1 MDLSSMLTVRFHFNG
16 RFTNHGTTVHYVGG
30 REEMSDIDR
39 DKVSLPEIMGHLR
52 DHCTVEDGALLHWLF
67 PGKGLG
73 DGLRVLTD
81 DTACLQMSEAT
92 VEGGV
97 ADIYVE
103 APITVDESYADTHDE
118 INQALDFED
127 VDVGREEELE
137 GKAAE
142 VSKGKGKLEDEHSS
156 SDSDYVTGDY
166 SDSEADDEATDILL
180 KFREFKKKLQR
191 GQIASLDDVVLEGST
206 AMPAGFEGVED
217 DGNETTYADNS
228 DDEGSTDELD
238 IDGQLARKDNNC
250 LRFKKTTGTP
260 VFALGMKF
268 RSKKQFKKAIIRYG
282 LM

>member
-16 RFTNHGTTVHYVGG
+16 RFTNHGRTVHYVGG

-73 DGLRVLTD
+73 DGLRVLID

-103 APITVDESYADTHDE
+103 VPITVDESYADTHDE

-127 VDVGREEELE
+127 VDVGREDELE
-137 GKAAE
+137 GKAA
-142 VSKGKGKLEDEHSS
+142 
-156 SDSDYVTGDY
+156 
-166 SDSEADDEATDILL
+166 
-180 KFREFKKKLQR
+180 
-191 GQIASLDDVVLEGST
+191 
-206 AMPAGFEGVED
+206 
-217 DGNETTYADNS
+217 
-228 DDEGSTDELD
+228 
-238 IDGQLARKDNNC
+238 
-250 LRFKKTTGTP
+250 
-260 VFALGMKF
+260 
-268 RSKKQFKKAIIRYG
+268 
-282 LM
+282 